1 MKPEAKKAKRVRR
14 PRAQG
19 TRKRHITSAEAKR
32 RAARY
37 LANKAL
43 KGLTVVDGEHAP
55 CNIYGVSERETWVIQ
70 KPSFFPEPRPTQVV
84 VVCKRTGRIL
94 YDGSAGD
101 EG

>member
-1 MKPEAKKAKRVRR
+1 MKPNAKKAKRVRR
-14 PRAQG
+14 PRPQG
-19 TRKRHITSAEAKR
+19 TRKRHITAGEAKR

-43 KGLTVVDGEHAP
+43 KGLSVLDGERAR
-55 CNIYGVSERETWVIQ
+55 CNIYGVKEKETWLIQ
-70 KPSFFPEPRPTQVV
+70 QPSFFPEPRPTQVV